1 MKDITDTVNDVGNVF
16 HDSFTTLTVATYQMG
31 YNYVHAYGT
40 KSRKTVP
47 ACPIQIIAHHHTDV
61 YTDINNLEE
70 YFLVRSW
77 ATGDFFYFIQST
89 KLSRLIGFVDLIPH
103 DSRDVGDEIS
113 FKVHLFGVTTF

>member
-1 MKDITDTVNDVGNVF
+1 MKDITDTVNDVCNVL
-16 HDSFTTLTVATYQMG
+16 HDADCC
-31 YNYVHAYGT
+31 YVPNGLQLC
-40 KSRKTVP
+40 SCIRPLQTVP

-77 ATGDFFYFIQST
+77 ATGYFFYFIQST

-103 DSRDVGDEIS
+103 DSRNVGDEIS